1 MYKDTV
7 CLGNLWLGNWTK
19 NFIKRMPILW
29 YRPTGESNAVDKKE
43 RERFILADKK
53 GFLNTKTIL

>member
-1 MYKDTV
+1 MT
-7 CLGNLWLGNWTK
+7 
-19 NFIKRMPILW
+19 ILW

>member
-1 MYKDTV
+1 MYKDTMS
-7 CLGNLWLGNWTK
+7 LENLWLGNQTK

-29 YRPTGESNAVDKKE
+29 YTPTEDSNAVGKKE

-53 GFLNTKTIL
+53 GLLNTKTIW

>member
-1 MYKDTV
+1 MYKDTM
-7 CLGNLWLGNWTK
+7 CLENLWLGNQTK

-29 YRPTGESNAVDKKE
+29 YRPTEDSNAVGKKE

-53 GFLNTKTIL
+53 GLLNTKTIW